1 MYDLHLLKATQP
13 QAMLSNAKSKSF
25 QIREMQV

>member
-13 QAMLSNAKSKSF
+13 QAMLNSAKSKSF